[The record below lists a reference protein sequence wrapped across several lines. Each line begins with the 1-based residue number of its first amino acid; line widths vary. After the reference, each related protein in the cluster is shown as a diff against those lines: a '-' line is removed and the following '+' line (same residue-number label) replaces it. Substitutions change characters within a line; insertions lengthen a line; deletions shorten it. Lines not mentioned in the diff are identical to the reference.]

1 MGINKHTHPGS
12 LPIVF
17 QILAY
22 FAQLWDL
29 YTCMSSDRWDSGH
42 KGNEWHTEL
51 VTLGLYEGS
60 NGPSWVLINF
70 KRRETLFWGSLCTTY
85 SKPDPE
91 TKRMHKN
98 TRHADSSTCKDER
111 GTIEREEWAHFI
123 FASTYKTIP
132 CFVNLTA
139 DFHLAQ
145 PRFIQHVLKYIHRT
159 MMLGQQETQVSCM
172 YFYLERLNDLLAAGS
187 DIPSKR

>member
-1 MGINKHTHPGS
+1 
-12 LPIVF
+12 
-17 QILAY
+17 
-22 FAQLWDL
+22 
-29 YTCMSSDRWDSGH
+29 
-42 KGNEWHTEL
+42 
-51 VTLGLYEGS
+51 
-60 NGPSWVLINF
+60 
-70 KRRETLFWGSLCTTY
+70 
-85 SKPDPE
+85 
-91 TKRMHKN
+91 MHKN

-123 FASTYKTIP
+123 FASIYKTIP

-139 DFHLAQ
+139 DFHFAQ